1 MRHTRSGR
9 SSPPPGSKG
18 SVATPNRPK
27 PSHSPDYDAIVI
39 GSGLGG
45 LTAAAY
51 LTTNGLRTLVLEQY
65 DVVGGCTHI
74 FRRKRQWEF
83 DVGIHYIGDCGHDG
97 LIPTVLR
104 GIALDDRIE
113 FEPMDPDGFDTMLFP
128 DLTFRVPAGWDNY
141 LERLVET
148 FPAERAGLKRCIGT
162 MKAIAEELHRT
173 SAATRFTD
181 LVRFVVRNRTAVRNG
196 SRSLGDLFDRCD
208 LSQRARAVLAG
219 ESGNYGL
226 PPSRASLT
234 LHAVLMDHY
243 LRDGACYPKGGGQVF
258 AAHLTDV
265 IRTHGGSVRTQA
277 RVERILISSGKV
289 TGVQLVSGEQI
300 SAPVVVSNADLKRT
314 MLELVGPD
322 QLSARTLGRVRRYR
336 MSLPIFSVYLGV
348 GVDLRDRIP
357 NTNHFIYSDY
367 DIESAYSAISE
378 GRMPENVSAYVTAA
392 SLKDPTNPRLAPPGC
407 SSLEIMTMVPAQ
419 HSFWGVGE
427 GPAAG
432 EKYRRNPTY
441 LARKRE
447 ITERLIAEA
456 ERAIPGLG
464 ESILWKE
471 ASTPITHER
480 YTLASGGTGYGIE
493 LSPDQ
498 FGPKRP
504 RSQTEIKGLY
514 LAGASTMFGHGV
526 AGVMYGGLGTAGAI
540 LGRDLR
546 KEIERGRV
554 FADAAKLTAG
564 GPGWDPFQ
572 ASRRM
577 AVKPR
582 SERQPPSDQR
592 QVLSV

>member
-1 MRHTRSGR
+1 MNANSTAP
-9 SSPPPGSKG
+9 SSNG
-18 SVATPNRPK
+18 SVATSNRPT

-45 LTAAAY
+45 LTTAAY

-65 DVVGGCTHI
+65 DVVGGCTHV
-74 FRRKRQWEF
+74 FRRKRRWEF

-104 GIALDDRIE
+104 GVALDERIE

-128 DLTFRVPAGWDNY
+128 DLSFRVPAGWDNY
-141 LERLVET
+141 LERLAET
-148 FPAERAGLKRCIGT
+148 FPAERAGLERCIGT
-162 MKAIAEELHRT
+162 MRAIAEELHRT
-173 SAATRFTD
+173 GAAGLTD
-181 LVRFVVRNRTAVRNG
+181 LIRFVVRNRTTIRHG
-196 SRSLGDLFDRCD
+196 SRSLADLFDRCD
-208 LSQRARAVLAG
+208 LSQRPRAVLAG
-219 ESGNYGL
+219 EAGNYGL
-226 PPSRASLT
+226 PPSRASLI

-258 AAHLTDV
+258 AAHLCDV
-265 IRTHGGSVRTQA
+265 IRTHEGSVRTQA
-277 RVERILISSGKV
+277 RVERILISSAKV
-289 TGVQLVSGEQI
+289 TGVQLEGGEQI
-300 SAPVVVSNADLKRT
+300 SAPVVVSDADLKST
-314 MLELVGPD
+314 MLALVGPEH
-322 QLSARTLGRVRRYR
+322 LSARTLGRVRGYR

-348 GVDLRDRIP
+348 GVDLRERMP
-357 NTNHFIYSDY
+357 NTNYFIYPDY
-367 DIESAYSAISE
+367 HIESAYRALSS
-378 GRMPENVSAYVTAA
+378 GQLPENMSAYLTAA
-392 SLKDPTNPRLAPPGC
+392 SLKDPTNPRLAPAGC
-407 SSLEIMTMVPAQ
+407 SSLEIMTMAPAE

-427 GPAAG
+427 GPAGG

-441 LARKRE
+441 LARKQE
-447 ITERLIAEA
+447 ITERLIVEA

-480 YTLASGGTGYGIE
+480 YTLASGGTSYGIE
-493 LSPDQ
+493 CSPDQ
-498 FGPKRP
+498 FGPRRP
-504 RSQTEIKGLY
+504 RPQTEIKGLY
-514 LAGASTMFGHGV
+514 LVGASTMFGHGV

-592 QVLSV
+592 QALSV

>member
-1 MRHTRSGR
+1 MNANSKA
-9 SSPPPGSKG
+9 PGSNG
-18 SVATPNRPK
+18 RVATPNRPK

-45 LTAAAY
+45 LTTAAY
-51 LTTNGLRTLVLEQY
+51 LTTNGLNTLVLEQY

-74 FRRKRQWEF
+74 FRRKLQWEF
-83 DVGIHYIGDCGHDG
+83 DVGIHYIGDCGPG
-97 LIPTVLR
+97 GIIPTVLR
-104 GIALDDRIE
+104 GVALDDRIE

-148 FPAERAGLKRCIGT
+148 FPAERAGLERCIGT
-162 MKAIAEELHRT
+162 MKAIADELHRT

-196 SRSLGDLFDRCD
+196 SRSLGDLFDRCN

-219 ESGNYGL
+219 ESGDYGL

-234 LHAVLMDHY
+234 LHATLMDHY
-243 LRDGACYPKGGGQVF
+243 LRNGACYPKGSGQVF

-289 TGVQLVSGEQI
+289 TGVQLVNGEQI

-322 QLSARTLGRVRRYR
+322 RLSARTLKRVRRYR

-357 NTNHFIYSDY
+357 NTNYFIYSDY
-367 DIESAYSAISE
+367 DIESAYSAVSE
-378 GRMPENVSAYVTAA
+378 GRMPENAFAYVAAA

-407 SSLEIMTMVPAQ
+407 SSLEIMTMVPPH

-441 LARKRE
+441 LARKHE
-447 ITERLIAEA
+447 ITEQLIAEA
-456 ERAIPGLG
+456 ERAIPDLG

-504 RSQTEIKGLY
+504 RPQTEIKGLY
-514 LAGASTMFGHGV
+514 LAGASTMFAHGV
-526 AGVMYGGLGTAGAI
+526 FGVMYGGLGTAGAI

-546 KEIERGRV
+546 KEIEHGQV
-554 FADAAKLTAG
+554 FADASKLTAG
-564 GPGWDPFQ
+564 GPDWDPFE

-577 AVKPR
+577 AVKQR
-582 SERQPPSDQR
+582 SPAAA
-592 QVLSV
+592 

>member
-1 MRHTRSGR
+1 MSGNGSI
-9 SSPPPGSKG
+9 SSSTLNG
-18 SVATPNRPK
+18 AR

-45 LTAAAY
+45 LTTGAY

-74 FRRKRQWEF
+74 FRRKLQWEF

-104 GIALDDRIE
+104 GVALDDRIE

-128 DLTFRVPAGWDNY
+128 DLTFRVPAGWENY

-148 FPAERAGLKRCIGT
+148 FPNERVGLERCIAT
-162 MKAIAEELHRT
+162 MKTIAEELHRT
-173 SAATRFTD
+173 SAATGLTD
-181 LVRFVVRNRTAVRNG
+181 LARFVVRNRTTVRHG
-196 SRSLGDLFDRCD
+196 SRSLGDLFDRCN
-208 LSQRARAVLAG
+208 LSQRAGAVLAG
-219 ESGNYGL
+219 ESGTYGL
-226 PPSRASLT
+226 PPSRASLI
-234 LHAVLMDHY
+234 LHAALMDHY
-243 LRDGACYPKGGGQVF
+243 LRNGACYPKGGGQVF

-277 RVERILISSGKV
+277 RVERILIRGEKV
-289 TGVQLVSGEQI
+289 TGVQLSSGEQI

-322 QLSARTLGRVRRYR
+322 HLSARTLGRVRRYR
-336 MSLPIFSVYLGV
+336 MALPLFNVYLGV
-348 GVDLRDRIP
+348 GVDLRERMP
-357 NTNHFIYSDY
+357 STNYLTYSDY
-367 DIESAYSAISE
+367 DIEAAYRTVSSGQLPEHMSAFI
-378 GRMPENVSAYVTAA
+378 TAA
-392 SLKDPTNPRLAPPGC
+392 SLKDPTNARLAPPGC
-407 SSLEIMTMVPAQ
+407 SSLEIMTIVPAH

-441 LARKRE
+441 LARKQE

-456 ERAIPGLG
+456 ERAIPALG

-480 YTLASGGTGYGIE
+480 YTLASGGTSYGIE

-498 FGPKRP
+498 FGLKRP
-504 RSQTEIKGLY
+504 RPQTEIKGLY
-514 LAGASTMFGHGV
+514 LAGASTRFGHGV
-526 AGVMYGGLGTAGAI
+526 AGVMYGGLGAAGAI

-546 KEIERGRV
+546 KEIEHGQV
-554 FADAAKLTAG
+554 FADASKLTAG
-564 GPGWDPFQ
+564 GPGWDPFE

-582 SERQPPSDQR
+582 SKHRRESDQS
-592 QVLSV
+592 QVLGARR